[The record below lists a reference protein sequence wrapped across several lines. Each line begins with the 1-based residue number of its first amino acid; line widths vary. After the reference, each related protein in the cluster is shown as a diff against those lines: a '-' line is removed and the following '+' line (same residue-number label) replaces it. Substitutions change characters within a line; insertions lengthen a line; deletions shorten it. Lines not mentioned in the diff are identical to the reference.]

1 MALPT
6 RFESVPIGLSRK
18 PKFALAMLSATG
30 LFAAKLSV
38 LILFWQGIVLVVH
51 SVFIPSPVQ
60 VWNAFWR
67 LTLQGD
73 MQGYTLFQAAWVSLL
88 RVLRGFGLALLA
100 GIPIGVIFGL
110 WNKVYTWVKPLVEPV
125 RFIPPLAWVPLVI
138 ILLKGENRYTFI
150 IWIGA
155 VFPILITT
163 MSGVN
168 ALEKNC
174 WEVGQVLGASRWQAV
189 TKLVIPAAAPH
200 MFAGARLG
208 LGVGWACIVAAEMIG
223 GGVAGLGN
231 LIINYGQLLQ
241 IDAVVAVMIVI
252 GVLGYL
258 LNEIL
263 ILAEKKLFPW
273 RRDIKF

>member
-6 RFESVPIGLSRK
+6 RFESVPTGLSRK
-18 PKFALAMLSATG
+18 PKVALAMLSAAG
-30 LFAAKLSV
+30 LLAAKLSV

-51 SVFIPSPVQ
+51 SAFIPSPVQ
-60 VWNAFWR
+60 VWTTFWR

-88 RVLRGFGLALLA
+88 RVLRGFALALLV

-110 WNKVYTWVKPLVEPV
+110 WNKFYTWVKLLVEPV

-138 ILLKGENRYTFI
+138 ILLKGESRYTFI

-168 ALEKNC
+168 VLEKNC

-189 TKLVIPAAAPH
+189 TRLVIPAAAPH

-223 GGVAGLGN
+223 GGVDGLGN
-231 LIINYGQLLQ
+231 LVINYGQLLQ

-263 ILAEKKLFPW
+263 IVAEKKLFPW
-273 RRDIKF
+273 RGTVKF